1 MKQDAYPGTQAV
13 LRAMRVLKAVADH
26 GREAR
31 LSDLARE
38 VGLNKTTV
46 FRLLSALES
55 TEMVERTASGHAY
68 RLGPEL
74 VRLSSRALDK
84 SGLQSA
90 ARPTLRALA
99 AETRETITLEVLVG
113 DEVLILDETTGGHVI
128 GAMPSLGTRWP
139 AHATSTGKVLLAG
152 LSNAELETR
161 LSRRLASCTPRTITD
176 SAALRREIDRV
187 RANGYATAAEE
198 LEVGFV
204 AVAAPIHSADGEVI
218 AAISVGGPKSRLSA
232 ATIGEIAEKLPA
244 IADAVSESLGFR
256 APSRKKQVHV
266 TRRR

>member
-13 LRAMRVLKAVADH
+13 LRAMSVLKAVAEH

-74 VRLSSRALDK
+74 LRLSSRAFDK

-99 AETRETITLEVLVG
+99 TETRETITLEVLVG

-161 LSRRLASCTPRTITD
+161 LLRRLASCTPRTITD

-204 AVAAPIHSADGEVI
+204 AVAAPIRSVDGDVV
-218 AAISVGGPKSRLSA
+218 AAIGVGGPKGRFSSA
-232 ATIGEIAEKLPA
+232 IVGEIAEKLPPA
-244 IADAVSESLGFR
+244 ADEVSERLGWR
-256 APSRKKQVHV
+256 AGRTRQVRA

>member
-13 LRAMRVLKAVADH
+13 LRAMSVLKAVADH
-26 GREAR
+26 GRESR

-55 TEMVERTASGHAY
+55 TEMVERTPSGHAY
-68 RLGPEL
+68 RLGPEI

-84 SGLQSA
+84 SGLQGA

-176 SAALRREIDRV
+176 STALRREIDRI
-187 RANGYATAAEE
+187 RANGYATATEE

-204 AVAAPIHSADGEVI
+204 AVSAPIRSADGEVV
-218 AAISVGGPKSRLSA
+218 AAISVGGPKSRLSG

-244 IADAVSESLGFR
+244 AADAVSERLGWR
-256 APSRKKQVHV
+256 ADRKRQVRA

>member
-1 MKQDAYPGTQAV
+1 MKQEAYPGTQAV
-13 LRAMRVLKAVADH
+13 LRAMSVLKAVADR
-26 GREAR
+26 GPESR

-55 TEMVERTASGHAY
+55 AEMIERTPTGHAY

-74 VRLSSRALDK
+74 LRLSSQALDK
-84 SGLQSA
+84 TGLQAA

-113 DEVLILDETTGGHVI
+113 NEILILDETTGGHVI

-152 LSNAELETR
+152 LSNAELDER
-161 LSRRLASCTPRTITD
+161 LSGRLDACTPRTIVD
-176 SAALRREIDRV
+176 PAAFRREIERV
-187 RANGYATAAEE
+187 RLNGYAVASEE
-198 LEVGFV
+198 LEMGFV
-204 AVAAPIHSADGEVI
+204 AVGAPVRSVDGEVV
-218 AAISVGGPKSRLSA
+218 AAISVGGPKSRFTA
-232 ATIGEIAEKLPA
+232 AMIAEIAAKVPSA
-244 IADAVSESLGFR
+244 ADAVSESLGWR
-256 APSRKKQVHV
+256 APGRKRPSQAG
-266 TRRR
+266 RRR

>member
-1 MKQDAYPGTQAV
+1 MKQEAYPGTQAV

-26 GREAR
+26 GRESR

-55 TEMVERTASGHAY
+55 AEMVERTPSGHTY

-74 VRLSSRALDK
+74 VRLSSQALDK
-84 SGLQSA
+84 SGLQAA

-113 DEVLILDETTGGHVI
+113 DEVLILDEATGGHVI

-161 LSRRLASCTPRTITD
+161 LSGRLAPCTPRTITD
-176 SAALRREIDRV
+176 SAALRREIERV
-187 RANGYATAAEE
+187 RVNGYATAAEE

-204 AVAAPIHSADGEVI
+204 AVSAPIRSVSGEVV
-218 AAISVGGPKSRLSA
+218 AAIGVGGPKSRLSSG
-232 ATIGEIAEKLPA
+232 TIGEIAGKLPA
-244 IADAVSESLGFR
+244 AADAVSESLGWR
-256 APSRKKQVHV
+256 APGRKRQVHV